1 MKVFLD
7 TNVLVSAFATRGL
20 SADVF
25 RLVLVEHAFV
35 TGEVVLEEF
44 ERVLSSK
51 FKVPDSV
58 IEDLLNLLR
67 RYHVE
72 PKPETLIPLPESDPD
87 DQWILIS
94 AVSVEADVLI
104 TGESDLLDLTTEVH
118 KPAILS
124 PRDFWNLIC
133 DKSITRDT

>member
-1 MKVFLD
+1 M
-7 TNVLVSAFATRGL
+7 
-20 SADVF
+20 
-25 RLVLVEHAFV
+25 VEHTFV

-58 IEDLLNLLR
+58 IEDLLNLLK

-72 PKPETLIPLPESDPD
+72 PKQENLIPLPESDPD
-87 DQWILIS
+87 DQWILTS
-94 AVSVEADVLI
+94 AVSAQADVMI
-104 TGESDLLDLTTEVH
+104 TGDKDLFDLATEVH
-118 KPAILS
+118 KPTILS

-133 DKSITRDT
+133 DESVTRDT